1 MLPMEQAADAIK
13 RLDLPTAEEAQS
25 LLDAAEAHVGRPVRV
40 FRRPATLPADDGSEG
55 RGKQAEAPVP
65 GPAAAG
71 DEEGD
76 SFYDFTSED
85 YARITASSRR
95 EGQCCSLGGDA
106 GRGLGNLQHCLPE
119 TRQQREQERLA
130 YSSRISKASSQL
142 SARWLLAARSLL
154 AAWLL
159 LQAAQSD
166 AVYMLR
172 RPLCMPDGLVLEAAF
187 APSDAVSV
195 VHDTLA
201 KCLAT
206 QQETFYLYTA
216 PPKQRLTDAMQTLY
230 DAGLAPGA
238 LVYFAHDPPP
248 GANMRTWEERGPYLR
263 QDIADLCDLHLQA
276 TAAKEG
282 STRTAAAAA
291 GSDAAAEG
299 ESRRPGPEPG
309 LGSLAKPASTKPG
322 SGAGKPKWLK
332 L

>member
-1 MLPMEQAADAIK
+1 MLPMEQAANAIK

-40 FRRPATLPADDGSEG
+40 FRRPATVPADDSSKG

-76 SFYDFTSED
+76 SFYDFTPED
-85 YARITASSRR
+85 YAR
-95 EGQCCSLGGDA
+95 
-106 GRGLGNLQHCLPE
+106 
-119 TRQQREQERLA
+119 
-130 YSSRISKASSQL
+130 
-142 SARWLLAARSLL
+142 
-154 AAWLL
+154 
-159 LQAAQSD
+159 
-166 AVYMLR
+166 AVVR
-172 RPLCMPDGLVLEAAF
+172 VQMPDGLVLEAAF
-187 APSDAVSV
+187 APSDAISV

-206 QQETFYLYTA
+206 QQEPFYLYTA
-216 PPKQRLTDAMQTLY
+216 PPKQRLTDPTQTLY

-248 GANMRTWEERGPYLR
+248 GADMRTWEERGPYLR
-263 QDIADLCDLHLQA
+263 QDLADLCDLHLQA
-276 TAAKEG
+276 AAAKEG
-282 STRTAAAAA
+282 SAQTAAAAA

-309 LGSLAKPASTKPG
+309 QGSSIKPATTKPG
-322 SGAGKPKWLK
+322 SGKPKWLK

>member
-40 FRRPATLPADDGSEG
+40 FRRPATVPADDGSEG
-55 RGKQAEAPVP
+55 RGKQAAEAPVP

-76 SFYDFTSED
+76 SFYDFTPED
-85 YARITASSRR
+85 YVRVTASSRR
-95 EGQCCSLGGDA
+95 EGQCCSLGSDA
-106 GRGLGNLQHCLPE
+106 RRGLANLQHCL
-119 TRQQREQERLA
+119 Q
-130 YSSRISKASSQL
+130 
-142 SARWLLAARSLL
+142 
-154 AAWLL
+154 
-159 LQAAQSD
+159 
-166 AVYMLR
+166 V
-172 RPLCMPDGLVLEAAF
+172 MPDGLVLEAAF
-187 APSDAVSV
+187 APFDAVSV

-206 QQETFYLYTA
+206 QQEPFYLYTA
-216 PPKQRLTDAMQTLY
+216 PPKQRLTDPMQTLY

-238 LVYFAHDPPP
+238 LVYFAHDPAP
-248 GANMRTWEERGPYLR
+248 GADMRTWEERGPYLR

-276 TAAKEG
+276 AAAKEG
-282 STRTAAAAA
+282 STHTAAAAA

-299 ESRRPGPEPG
+299 KSRRPGPEPG
-309 LGSLAKPASTKPG
+309 LGSSTKPATITPG
-322 SGAGKPKWLK
+322 GGAGKPKWLK